1 MKRLTGETQMS
12 RTVILLAASLIFPRA
27 SFCGENYRIEPG
39 QSAVNFSVRHMV
51 LTTGRGKFTDF
62 TGILELEDNDLSKS
76 SVSVRI
82 NAASIT
88 TENAARDKDL
98 RSANFLDTE
107 KYPEITFVSH
117 RVVKQNDGYLLVGD
131 LNMHGLSREV
141 SIPFTFNGRVKDLAG
156 KMRVG
161 FEGHVTINRKD
172 WGINYSKLADNGGLV
187 AANEVTIE
195 LDIEA
200 MSNPRKAGIISIRNK

>member
-1 MKRLTGETQMS
+1 
-12 RTVILLAASLIFPRA
+12 
-27 SFCGENYRIEPG
+27 
-39 QSAVNFSVRHMV
+39 MV
-51 LTTGRGKFTDF
+51 LSTVRGKFTDF
-62 TGILELEDNDLSKS
+62 SGILELEENDLTKS
-76 SVSVRI
+76 SVSLRI

-88 TENAARDKDL
+88 TENTIRDKDL
-98 RSANFLDTE
+98 RSANFLDGE

-117 RVVKQNDGYLLVGD
+117 RIVKQNDGYLLVGD
-131 LNMHGLSREV
+131 LNMHGVSREL

-172 WGINYSKLADNGGLV
+172 WGIIYNKLADNGGLV

-200 MSNPRKAGIISIRNK
+200 VSMPAKSGDHIEQK

>member
-1 MKRLTGETQMS
+1 MS

-51 LTTGRGKFTDF
+51 LTTVHGKFTDF
-62 TGILELEDNDLSKS
+62 SGILELEDNDLSKS

-200 MSNPRKAGIISIRNK
+200 TSMPAKSGDHIDQK

>member
-1 MKRLTGETQMS
+1 MERLTREKQMI
-12 RTVILLAASLIFPRA
+12 RTVILLAASLMFPCP
-27 SFCGENYRIEPG
+27 SYCGESYRIEPG

-51 LTTGRGKFTDF
+51 LSTVRGKFTDF
-62 TGILELEDNDLSKS
+62 SGILELEENDLIKS

-88 TENAARDKDL
+88 TENAVRDKDL
-98 RSANFLDTE
+98 RSANFLDIE
-107 KYPEITFVSH
+107 KYPEITFTSH

-131 LNMHGLSREV
+131 LNMHGVSKEV
-141 SIPFTFNGRVKDLAG
+141 SIPFTYNGKVKDLAG
-156 KMRVG
+156 RMRVG

-200 MSNPRKAGIISIRNK
+200 MSMPAKSVDQIDQK

>member
-1 MKRLTGETQMS
+1 MERLFREKQMI
-12 RTVILLAASLIFPRA
+12 RTVILLAASLVFPGA
-27 SFCGENYRIEPG
+27 SYCGENYRIEPG
-39 QSAVNFSVRHMV
+39 QSAVNFSVKHMV
-51 LTTGRGKFTDF
+51 LTTVHGKFTDF
-62 TGILELEDNDLSKS
+62 SGILDLEENDLTKS

-88 TENAARDKDL
+88 TENTVRDKDL
-98 RSANFLDTE
+98 RSANFLDIE
-107 KYPEITFVSH
+107 KYPEITFISH
-117 RVVKQNDGYLLVGD
+117 RVVKQNDGYLLLGD
-131 LNMHGLSREV
+131 LNMHGVSKEV
-141 SIPFTFNGRVKDLAG
+141 SIPFTYNGKVKDLAG

-200 MSNPRKAGIISIRNK
+200 MSMPAKSVDQIDQK

>member
-1 MKRLTGETQMS
+1 MERLTREKQMI
-12 RTVILLAASLIFPRA
+12 RTVMLLAASLMFPCA
-27 SFCGENYRIEPG
+27 SYCGESYRIEPG
-39 QSAVNFSVRHMV
+39 QSALNFSVRHMV
-51 LTTGRGKFTDF
+51 LSTVRGKFTDF
-62 TGILELEDNDLSKS
+62 SGTLDLEENDLIKS

-88 TENAARDKDL
+88 TENAVRDKDL
-98 RSANFLDTE
+98 RSANFLDIE
-107 KYPEITFVSH
+107 KYPEITFISH
-117 RVVKQNDGYLLVGD
+117 RVVKQNDGYLLLGD
-131 LNMHGLSREV
+131 LNMHGVSKEV
-141 SIPFTFNGRVKDLAG
+141 SIPFTYNGKVKDLAG

-200 MSNPRKAGIISIRNK
+200 MSMPAKSVDQIDQK

>member
-1 MKRLTGETQMS
+1 MERLTREKQMI
-12 RTVILLAASLIFPRA
+12 RTVILLAASLMFPCA
-27 SFCGENYRIEPG
+27 SYCGESYRIEPG

-51 LTTGRGKFTDF
+51 LSTVRGKFTDF
-62 TGILELEDNDLSKS
+62 SGILELEENDLTKS

-82 NAASIT
+82 SAASIT
-88 TENAARDKDL
+88 TENAVRDKDL
-98 RSANFLDTE
+98 RSANFLDIE
-107 KYPEITFVSH
+107 KYPEITFISH
-117 RVVKQNDGYLLVGD
+117 RVVQQNDGYLLVGA
-131 LNMHGLSREV
+131 LNMHGVSKEV
-141 SIPFTFNGRVKDLAG
+141 SIPFTYNGKVKDLAG

-172 WGINYSKLADNGGLV
+172 WRINYSKLADNGGLV

-200 MSNPRKAGIISIRNK
+200 MSMPAKSVDQIDQK

>member
-1 MKRLTGETQMS
+1 MI
-12 RTVILLAASLIFPRA
+12 RTVILLAAGLVCPYLSY
-27 SFCGENYRIEPG
+27 CGENYRIEPG
-39 QSAVNFSVRHMV
+39 QSAVNFSVKHMV
-51 LTTGRGKFTDF
+51 LSTVRGKFTDF
-62 TGILELEDNDLSKS
+62 SGILELEENALTKS

-88 TENAARDKDL
+88 TENPVRDKDL

-117 RVVKQNDGYLLVGD
+117 RVVKQNGGYLLVGD
-131 LNMHGLSREV
+131 LNMHGVSREV
-141 SIPFTFNGRVKDLAG
+141 SIPFTYNGRVKDLAG

-200 MSNPRKAGIISIRNK
+200 VSMPEKSGDHIDQK

>member
-1 MKRLTGETQMS
+1 MERLFREKQMI
-12 RTVILLAASLIFPRA
+12 RTVILLAASLVFPGA
-27 SFCGENYRIEPG
+27 SYCGENYRIDPG
-39 QSAVNFSVRHMV
+39 QSAVNFSVKHMV
-51 LTTGRGKFTDF
+51 LTTVHGKFTDF
-62 TGILELEDNDLSKS
+62 SGILDLEENDLTKS

-88 TENAARDKDL
+88 TENTVRDKDL
-98 RSANFLDTE
+98 RSANFLDIE
-107 KYPEITFVSH
+107 KYPEITFISH
-117 RVVKQNDGYLLVGD
+117 RVVKQNDGYLLLGD
-131 LNMHGLSREV
+131 LNMHGVSKEV
-141 SIPFTFNGRVKDLAG
+141 SIPFTYNGKVKDLAG

-200 MSNPRKAGIISIRNK
+200 MSMPAKSVDQIDQK

>member
-1 MKRLTGETQMS
+1 MKRLTREKQMS

-51 LTTGRGKFTDF
+51 LTTVHGKFTDF
-62 TGILELEDNDLSKS
+62 SGILELEDNDLSKS
-76 SVSVRI
+76 SVSVKI

-200 MSNPRKAGIISIRNK
+200 MSMPAKSEDHIDQK

>member
-1 MKRLTGETQMS
+1 
-12 RTVILLAASLIFPRA
+12 
-27 SFCGENYRIEPG
+27 
-39 QSAVNFSVRHMV
+39 
-51 LTTGRGKFTDF
+51 
-62 TGILELEDNDLSKS
+62 
-76 SVSVRI
+76 VSVRI

-131 LNMHGLSREV
+131 LNMHGVSKEV
-141 SIPFTFNGRVKDLAG
+141 DIPLRYNGRVKDLAG

-161 FEGHVTINRKD
+161 FEGRVTINRKE
-172 WGINYSKLADNGGLV
+172 WGITYSKMADNGGLV

-200 MSNPRKAGIISIRNK
+200 MSMPAKSEDHIDQK

>member
-1 MKRLTGETQMS
+1 MKRHTREKRMS
-12 RTVILLAASLIFPRA
+12 RTVILLAASLMFPRA

-51 LTTGRGKFTDF
+51 LTTVHGKFTDF
-62 TGILELEDNDLSKS
+62 SGTLELEDNDLSQS

-88 TENAARDKDL
+88 TENVARDKDL

-117 RVVKQNDGYLLVGD
+117 RVLKQNDGFLLVGD
-131 LNMHGLSREV
+131 LNMHGLIKEV

-200 MSNPRKAGIISIRNK
+200 MSMPAKSDQIDQK

>member
-1 MKRLTGETQMS
+1 M
-12 RTVILLAASLIFPRA
+12 
-27 SFCGENYRIEPG
+27 
-39 QSAVNFSVRHMV
+39 
-51 LTTGRGKFTDF
+51 
-62 TGILELEDNDLSKS
+62 
-76 SVSVRI
+76 SVRI

-88 TENAARDKDL
+88 AENAAGDKDL
-98 RSANFLDTE
+98 RSANFLDAE

-117 RVVKQNDGYLLVGD
+117 RVVRQNDSDLIVGD
-131 LNMHGLSREV
+131 LNMHGLSRGV

-156 KMRVG
+156 RMRVG
-161 FEGHVTINRKD
+161 FEGSVTVNRQD

-200 MSNPRKAGIISIRNK
+200 MSMPPKSGDHIDQK

>member
-1 MKRLTGETQMS
+1 MEGPTLDKQM
-12 RTVILLAASLIFPRA
+12 RRADILLVTMLIFPRA
-27 SFCGENYRIEPG
+27 SFGGEKYRKERG
-39 QSAVNFSVRHMV
+39 QAAVKFGVRQMV
-51 LTTGRGKFTDF
+51 LTKVDGKFTDLS
-62 TGILELEDNDLSKS
+62 GILELEDNDLSKS
-76 SVSVRI
+76 SLSVRI

-98 RSANFLDTE
+98 RSANFLDSE

-161 FEGHVTINRKD
+161 FEGHVIINRKD
-172 WGINYSKLADNGGLV
+172 WGVNYSKEVTNGGLV

-200 MSNPRKAGIISIRNK
+200 MSMLAKSGDHIDQK

>member
-1 MKRLTGETQMS
+1 MKRLTREKQMS
-12 RTVILLAASLIFPRA
+12 RTVILLAFPRA

-39 QSAVNFSVRHMV
+39 RSAVNFSVRHMV
-51 LTTGRGKFTDF
+51 LTTVHGKFTDF
-62 TGILELEDNDLSKS
+62 SGILELEDNDLSKS
-76 SVSVRI
+76 SLSVRI

-98 RSANFLDTE
+98 RSANFLDSE

-200 MSNPRKAGIISIRNK
+200 MSMLAKSGDHIDQK

>member
-1 MKRLTGETQMS
+1 MKRHTREKQMS
-12 RTVILLAASLIFPRA
+12 RTVILLAASLIFPRT

-39 QSAVNFSVRHMV
+39 QSAVNFSVRHMI
-51 LTTGRGKFTDF
+51 LTTVHGKFTDF
-62 TGILELEDNDLSKS
+62 SGILELEDYDLSKS

-88 TENAARDKDL
+88 TDNAARDKDL
-98 RSANFLDTE
+98 RSANFLDAE

-117 RVVKQNDGYLLVGD
+117 RVVKQNDGYLIVGD

-200 MSNPRKAGIISIRNK
+200 MSMPAKSGDHIDQK

>member
-1 MKRLTGETQMS
+1 
-12 RTVILLAASLIFPRA
+12 
-27 SFCGENYRIEPG
+27 
-39 QSAVNFSVRHMV
+39 MV
-51 LTTGRGKFTDF
+51 LTTVHGKFTDF
-62 TGILELEDNDLSKS
+62 SGILELEDNDLSKS

-107 KYPEITFVSH
+107 KYPEIIFVSH
-117 RVVKQNDGYLLVGD
+117 RVVKQDDGYLLVGD
-131 LNMHGLSREV
+131 LNMHGVSREV
-141 SIPFTFNGRVKDLAG
+141 GIPFTFNGRVKDLAG

-161 FEGHVTINRKD
+161 FEGHVTINRQD
-172 WGINYSKLADNGGLV
+172 WAINYGKLADNGGLV

-200 MSNPRKAGIISIRNK
+200 MNMPAKSGDHIDQK

>member
-1 MKRLTGETQMS
+1 MKRLTREKQMS

-51 LTTGRGKFTDF
+51 LTTVHGKFTDF
-62 TGILELEDNDLSKS
+62 SGILELEDNDLSKS

-98 RSANFLDTE
+98 RSANFLDAE

-117 RVVKQNDGYLLVGD
+117 RVVKQNDGYLIVGD

-161 FEGHVTINRKD
+161 FEGRVTINRKD

-200 MSNPRKAGIISIRNK
+200 MSMPAKSGDHIDQK

>member
-88 TENAARDKDL
+88 TENAAGDKDL
-98 RSANFLDTE
+98 RSAIFLDT
-107 KYPEITFVSH
+107 
-117 RVVKQNDGYLLVGD
+117 
-131 LNMHGLSREV
+131 
-141 SIPFTFNGRVKDLAG
+141 
-156 KMRVG
+156 
-161 FEGHVTINRKD
+161 
-172 WGINYSKLADNGGLV
+172 GI
-187 AANEVTIE
+187 
-195 LDIEA
+195 
-200 MSNPRKAGIISIRNK
+200 

>member
-1 MKRLTGETQMS
+1 MKRLTREKQMS
-12 RTVILLAASLIFPRA
+12 RGVILLAASLIFPRA

-51 LTTGRGKFTDF
+51 LTTVHGKFTDF
-62 TGILELEDNDLSKS
+62 SGILELEDNDLSKS

-141 SIPFTFNGRVKDLAG
+141 SIPLTFNGRVKDLAG

-200 MSNPRKAGIISIRNK
+200 MSMPAKSGDHIDQK

>member
-1 MKRLTGETQMS
+1 MERLTREKQMI
-12 RTVILLAASLIFPRA
+12 RTVILLAASLMFPCA
-27 SFCGENYRIEPG
+27 SYCGESYRIEPG

-51 LTTGRGKFTDF
+51 LSTVRGKFTDF
-62 TGILELEDNDLSKS
+62 SGILELEENDLSKS

-88 TENAARDKDL
+88 TENAVRDKDL
-98 RSANFLDTE
+98 RSANFLDIE
-107 KYPEITFVSH
+107 KYPEITFISH
-117 RVVKQNDGYLLVGD
+117 RVVKQNDGYLVVGD
-131 LNMHGLSREV
+131 LNMHGVSKEV
-141 SIPFTFNGRVKDLAG
+141 SIPFTYNGKVKDLAG
-156 KMRVG
+156 RMRVG

-200 MSNPRKAGIISIRNK
+200 MSMPAKSVDQIEQK

>member
-1 MKRLTGETQMS
+1 MERLTREKQMI
-12 RTVILLAASLIFPRA
+12 RTVILLAASLMFPCA
-27 SFCGENYRIEPG
+27 SYCGESYRIEPG

-51 LTTGRGKFTDF
+51 LSTVRGKFTDF
-62 TGILELEDNDLSKS
+62 SGILELEENDLTKS

-82 NAASIT
+82 SAASIT
-88 TENAARDKDL
+88 TENAVRDKDL
-98 RSANFLDTE
+98 RSANFLDIE
-107 KYPEITFVSH
+107 KYPEITFISH
-117 RVVKQNDGYLLVGD
+117 RVVQQNDGYLLVGA
-131 LNMHGLSREV
+131 LNMHGVSKEV
-141 SIPFTFNGRVKDLAG
+141 SIPFIYNGKVKDLAG

-200 MSNPRKAGIISIRNK
+200 MSMPAKSVDQIDQK

>member
-1 MKRLTGETQMS
+1 M
-12 RTVILLAASLIFPRA
+12 IFLAATLIFPRA

-51 LTTGRGKFTDF
+51 LTTVHGKFTDF
-62 TGILELEDNDLSKS
+62 SGGLELEENDLSKS
-76 SVSVRI
+76 SVSVKI

-98 RSANFLDTE
+98 RSANFLDIE

-117 RVVKQNDGYLLVGD
+117 RIVKQNDGYLMIGD
-131 LNMHGLSREV
+131 LKMHGVSREV
-141 SIPFTFNGRVKDLAG
+141 SIPFAYNGKVKDLAG
-156 KMRVG
+156 KIRVG

-172 WGINYSKLADNGGLV
+172 WGISYNKVADNGGLV

-200 MSNPRKAGIISIRNK
+200 VSTDQK

>member
-1 MKRLTGETQMS
+1 MS
-12 RTVILLAASLIFPRA
+12 RTVILLAASLIFPRT
-27 SFCGENYRIEPG
+27 SFCGEDYRIEPG

-51 LTTGRGKFTDF
+51 LTTVHGKFTDF
-62 TGILELEDNDLSKS
+62 SGILELEDNDLSKS

-98 RSANFLDTE
+98 RSANFLDAE

-117 RVVKQNDGYLLVGD
+117 RVVKQNDGYLIVGD

-141 SIPFTFNGRVKDLAG
+141 SIPFTFNGRVKDLTG

-200 MSNPRKAGIISIRNK
+200 MSMPAKSGDHIDQK

>member
-1 MKRLTGETQMS
+1 
-12 RTVILLAASLIFPRA
+12 
-27 SFCGENYRIEPG
+27 
-39 QSAVNFSVRHMV
+39 MV
-51 LTTGRGKFTDF
+51 LSTVRGKFTDF
-62 TGILELEDNDLSKS
+62 SGILELEENDFTKS
-76 SVSVRI
+76 SVTLRI

-88 TENAARDKDL
+88 TENTVRDKDL
-98 RSANFLDTE
+98 RSANFLDSV

-117 RVVKQNDGYLLVGD
+117 RVVRQNDGYLLVGD
-131 LNMHGLSREV
+131 LNMHGVSREV
-141 SIPFTFNGRVKDLAG
+141 SIPFTYNGRVKDLAG
-156 KMRVG
+156 KMRAG

-200 MSNPRKAGIISIRNK
+200 VSVPANSVHYIDQK

>member
-1 MKRLTGETQMS
+1 MERLFREKQMI
-12 RTVILLAASLIFPRA
+12 RTVILLAASLVYPHP
-27 SFCGENYRIEPG
+27 SYCGENYRIEPG
-39 QSAVNFSVRHMV
+39 QSAVNFSVKHMV
-51 LTTGRGKFTDF
+51 LSTVRGKFTDF
-62 TGILELEDNDLSKS
+62 SGILELEENALTKS

-88 TENAARDKDL
+88 TENPIRDKDL

-117 RVVKQNDGYLLVGD
+117 RVVKQSDGYLLVGD
-131 LNMHGLSREV
+131 LNMHGVSREV
-141 SIPFTFNGRVKDLAG
+141 SIPFTYNGRVKDLAG

-161 FEGHVTINRKD
+161 FEGQVTINRKD

-200 MSNPRKAGIISIRNK
+200 VSMPANSVDHMDQK

>member
-1 MKRLTGETQMS
+1 MKRLTREKQMS

-51 LTTGRGKFTDF
+51 LTTVHGKFTDF
-62 TGILELEDNDLSKS
+62 SGILVLEDNDLSKS

-98 RSANFLDTE
+98 RSANFLDAE

-117 RVVKQNDGYLLVGD
+117 RVVKQNDGYLIVGD

-141 SIPFTFNGRVKDLAG
+141 SIPFTFNGMVQDLAG

-200 MSNPRKAGIISIRNK
+200 MSMPAKSGDHIDQK

>member
-1 MKRLTGETQMS
+1 MKRPTREKQMS
-12 RTVILLAASLIFPRA
+12 RTVILLAASLIFPHA

-51 LTTGRGKFTDF
+51 LTTVHGKFTDF
-62 TGILELEDNDLSKS
+62 SGILELEDTDLSKS
-76 SVSVRI
+76 SVNVRI

-98 RSANFLDTE
+98 RSANFLDSE

-141 SIPFTFNGRVKDLAG
+141 SIPFTFNGSVKDLAG
-156 KMRVG
+156 KMRIG

-200 MSNPRKAGIISIRNK
+200 VSTPPKSGVK

>member
-1 MKRLTGETQMS
+1 MKRLTREKQMS
-12 RTVILLAASLIFPRA
+12 RTVILLAVSLIFPRA

-39 QSAVNFSVRHMV
+39 QSAVNFSVKHMV
-51 LTTGRGKFTDF
+51 LTTVHGKFTDF
-62 TGILELEDNDLSKS
+62 SGILELEDNNLSKS

-82 NAASIT
+82 NASSIT

-200 MSNPRKAGIISIRNK
+200 TSMPAKSGDHIDQK